1 MSINAKTLLSALN
14 ETIVNLPVVITNC
27 VVDEGNII
35 LFFKEHNSKVN
46 YAINIDIDYQLDESS
61 KITNLLAYS
70 LLATLASKRGDKFN
84 ALVID
89 YDNYTL
95 DIWRNAKYT
104 ISADLLKVIMS
115 LKTYLGIE
123 QISLVYKLKSD
134 ANSVVVAFNLM
145 DKGDLYEVVFHL
157 RKSTAEVTS
166 FVVKTIYNDENTLL
180 ELHSKAYF
188 NLNNLT
194 EISSNLVNYG
204 MTMPGYLPTDSGK
217 GRRKDSWT
225 ETNLAKARKAKGLK
239 QADVAKELG
248 LTASAYTKLE
258 KRLSSALAYQRLRE
272 LSKLLDVSVDYLIS
286 DINVDYNSNID

>member
-1 MSINAKTLLSALN
+1 MSINAKTVLSALN
-14 ETIVNLPVVITNC
+14 KTIINLPVVITNC
-27 VVDEGNII
+27 VLDEGNVI

-70 LLATLASKRGDKFN
+70 LLATLASKHGDKFN

-89 YDNYTL
+89 RDNYTL
-95 DIWRNAKYT
+95 DIWRKANKT
-104 ISADLLKVIMS
+104 ISGDLLKVIMS
-115 LKTYLGIE
+115 LKTYLDIE
-123 QISLVYKLKSD
+123 PISLIYKLKSD
-134 ANSVVVAFNLM
+134 ANSEVVEFNLT
-145 DKGDLYEVVFHL
+145 DKDDLYVVVFHL

-166 FVVKTIYNDENTLL
+166 FVVKTIYNDEDTLL